1 MLNYV
6 QTHVIQEFNYDQVK
20 DILIDQ
26 KKFFIKYCEQAWLER
41 YFIMQRMASMVEIGS
56 LTTMYA
62 DTPISKQ
69 ASNKSKVEELTL
81 KKLGAEEWIAT
92 FHEVLKKLPED
103 YQELIE
109 LRYLTRGRN
118 GKLYNDDYVY
128 DTLGYS
134 RATYYRLKPKAL
146 EMLGMKLYQAE
157 HKKLKEEEKCI

>member
-1 MLNYV
+1 MK
-6 QTHVIQEFNYDQVK
+6 QVK
-20 DILIDQ
+20 EVLTDQ

-41 YFIMQRMASMVEIGS
+41 YPVMQRVAYTVEIGS
-56 LTTMYA
+56 ITTVYA

-69 ASNKSKVEELTL
+69 SSNQSKIEELSL
-81 KKLGAEEWIAT
+81 KKIGAEEWIAT
-92 FHEVLKKLPED
+92 FHEMLAELPQD
-103 YQELIE
+103 FQELIE

-134 RATYYRLKPKAL
+134 RATYYRVKPEAL